1 MAGPFHTSS
10 TVLSRAETLQ
20 VVLLYLGIL
29 GTTAVAFVALFALAG
44 RYDTV
49 ATSTQPALT
58 FVGLGLFA
66 YVLGLRHG
74 VDADHIAAID
84 NTTRKLIHD
93 GERPLTV
100 GTWFSLGHS
109 TIVVALVVLLVAAT
123 QAVQAQLPI
132 LKSIGPIIG
141 TTVSGT
147 FLFVIGLVN
156 VVIVLEVYRIFQG
169 LKAGRFSEA
178 ELEEQL
184 TKRGFMNRYFGRLF
198 QVVQRPRQ
206 IYPIGVLF
214 GLGFDTASE
223 ITLIAISVVAV
234 AGFGASIPLYVV
246 LVLPL
251 LFTCG
256 MVLVDTTDGITMRF
270 AYGWAFLKPIRKI
283 YYNLT
288 VTIISILVAFVIG
301 GIEILAVVASELGLS
316 GGIWGTLGNLNF
328 EDMGFAVVG
337 LFVVTW
343 AVAAGYYRYKGYDKI
358 TFEASTPSPGAAGG
372 GT

>member
-1 MAGPFHTSS
+1 MAGPVTPASV
-10 TVLSRAETLQ
+10 VLTPRERLQ
-20 VVLLYLGIL
+20 VALLYGAIL
-29 GTTAVAFVALFALAG
+29 GTTGLAFLALFELAG
-44 RYDTV
+44 RYDSL
-49 ATSTQPALT
+49 ATSSQPGIT
-58 FVGLGLFA
+58 FVGLGLIA

-84 NTTRKLIHD
+84 NTTRRLMHD
-93 GERPLTV
+93 GGRPLTV

-109 TIVVALVVLLVAAT
+109 TIVVALVVLLAAAT
-123 QAVQAQLPI
+123 EAVQSQLH
-132 LKSIGPIIG
+132 LLQSIGPLIG
-141 TTVSGT
+141 LTVSGA
-147 FLFVIGLVN
+147 FLVLIGLVN
-156 VVIVLEVYRIFQG
+156 VVIVVEIYRIFQG
-169 LKAGRFSEA
+169 LKAGQFSEA

-198 QVVQRPRQ
+198 QVVKRPRQ

-223 ITLIAISVVAV
+223 ITLIAISLLAV
-234 AGFGASIPLYVV
+234 AGLGGAIPAYVV

-288 VTIISILVAFVIG
+288 VTVISILVAFVIG
-301 GIEILAVVASELGLS
+301 GIEILVVLANELGLS
-316 GGIWGTLGNLNF
+316 GGPWTVLAGLNF
-328 EDMGFAVVG
+328 EDVGFGVIA
-337 LFVVTW
+337 LFLGTW
-343 AVAAGYYRYKGYDKI
+343 AVAAGYYRYKGYDRLP
-358 TFEASTPSPGAAGG
+358 FGASPPAPGPAGG
-372 GT
+372 AS